1 MRRLEAAGTA
11 QNRTVYSRH
20 GVKEPMF
27 GVSYAELGKLRKE
40 IRVDH
45 ELARALWSTGNH
57 DARILATRIAD
68 PARITAKDADAWL
81 RDVDNYVVMEAL
93 AGLVARSP
101 VAAARATAWRDRT
114 TEWPASAGWAVTGS
128 LVLAGAV
135 PAAEQRRLV
144 AQIEREIGT
153 RPNRVRHEMNAVLIA
168 VGMQGGSSR
177 DRAMKAAAKIG
188 RVEVDHGA
196 TGCVTPDAA
205 AYIRKVEARAAGA
218 RGR

>member
-1 MRRLEAAGTA
+1 
-11 QNRTVYSRH
+11 
-20 GVKEPMF
+20 
-27 GVSYAELGKLRKE
+27 
-40 IRVDH
+40 
-45 ELARALWSTGNH
+45 
-57 DARILATRIAD
+57 
-68 PARITAKDADAWL
+68 
-81 RDVDNYVVMEAL
+81 
-93 AGLVARSP
+93 
-101 VAAARATAWRDRT
+101 
-114 TEWPASAGWAVTGS
+114 VTGS

-153 RPNRVRHEMNAVLIA
+153 RLNRVRHEMNAVLIA

-177 DRAMKAAAKIG
+177 DRAMKAAARIG
-188 RVEVDHGA
+188 RVQVDHGA